1 MPFSDNFLQQAY
13 NGGGDPIIDLMRVQ
27 FEDQTLYF
35 ANNNENITSTVTGT
49 EQTFLKSAFKLAL
62 PDETEEGTPRAKLN
76 FEAADSQ
83 IMRLLRETDDIIT
96 FDIWLVLGSDV
107 NAAEYGPVNYQS
119 ASISINANAIEIE
132 LEVEPILQVQ
142 LPRERFTP
150 NTFPGLFDGT

>member
-119 ASISINANAIEIE
+119 ASIGISANAIEIE